1 MKDGQG
7 TATGGRRTPGRS
19 SAMMGGSPAPATSAR
34 TLMHSQGRASGAVAA
49 RPAVLRVLIRPARP
63 DDLEEATLVER
74 QVWGRLG
81 ASLNEL
87 QRRLFALPE
96 AFLLAELQRP
106 AHSSRI
112 VGLTN
117 GLLWTRD
124 FPRSYLDY
132 ERILPSAS
140 HNPRGDVLYLVS
152 LGVEPG
158 LRGRGIGLR
167 LVQEAIEVGRRR
179 HLKQV
184 RLISNGRSRPLHERV
199 GFQVVRPLARLFRQ
213 HRDLMPQ
220 PVLMELPLV

>member
-1 MKDGQG
+1 MKENQG
-7 TATGGRRTPGRS
+7 TTTSSQRTSNQANSLAGGAPLR
-19 SAMMGGSPAPATSAR
+19 APAR
-34 TLMHSQGRASGAVAA
+34 GMGAVAA
-49 RPAVLRVLIRPARP
+49 RPAILRVVIRPARP

-74 QVWGRLG
+74 RVWGRLG

-106 AHSSRI
+106 GQAPQI

-124 FPRSYLDY
+124 FPRSYLEY

-140 HNPRGDVLYLVS
+140 HNPRGDVLYLASVGVDPS
-152 LGVEPG
+152 L
-158 LRGRGIGLR
+158 RARGIGLH
-167 LVQEAIEVGRRR
+167 LIQEAIEVGRRR

-184 RLISNGRSRPLHERV
+184 RLIANSRARSLYERA
-199 GFQVVRPLARLFRQ
+199 GFATVRPLPRLFWQ

-220 PVLMELPLV
+220 PVLMELQLV

>member
-1 MKDGQG
+1 MKTGQG
-7 TATGGRRTPGRS
+7 TSTGGRRPPAR
-19 SAMMGGSPAPATSAR
+19 SPAMLQGSQAPAASAR
-34 TLMHSQGRASGAVAA
+34 TYAQSPARTAGATVT

-106 AHSSRI
+106 AHSPRI

-132 ERILPSAS
+132 ERALPSAS

-152 LGVEPG
+152 LGVEPS

-184 RLISNGRSRPLHERV
+184 RLIANGRSRPLHERV
-199 GFQVVRPLARLFRQ
+199 GFQVVRTLPRLFRQ

>member
-1 MKDGQG
+1 MKDNQG
-7 TATGGRRTPGRS
+7 TTSSSQRAAGPSGSVIAGAQRGAPGRGVS
-19 SAMMGGSPAPATSAR
+19 S
-34 TLMHSQGRASGAVAA
+34 VAA
-49 RPAVLRVLIRPARP
+49 RAAILRVVIRPARP

-74 QVWGRLG
+74 RVWGRLG

-106 AHSSRI
+106 GQAPRI

-140 HNPRGDVLYLVS
+140 HNPRGDVLYLASV
-152 LGVEPG
+152 GVEPN
-158 LRGRGIGLR
+158 LRGHGIGLR
-167 LVQEAIEVGRRR
+167 LIQEAIEVGRRR

-184 RLISNGRSRPLHERV
+184 RLIGNSRSRPLHERA
-199 GFQVVRPLARLFRQ
+199 GLEVVRTLPRLFRQ

-220 PVLMELPLV
+220 PVLMELSLV

>member
-1 MKDGQG
+1 MKDDQA
-7 TATGGRRTPGRS
+7 TAASSQRS
-19 SAMMGGSPAPATSAR
+19 SVQTGSLIGGAPS
-34 TLMHSQGRASGAVAA
+34 RASGRPINGVIA

-74 QVWGRLG
+74 RVWGRMG

-106 AHSSRI
+106 GQPHQI
-112 VGLTN
+112 VGVTN

-124 FPRSYLDY
+124 FPRSYLEY

-140 HNPRGDVLYLVS
+140 HNPRGDVLYLASV
-152 LGVEPG
+152 GVDPA
-158 LRGRGIGLR
+158 LRSRGIGLR
-167 LVQEAIEVGRRR
+167 LIQEAIEVGRRR

-184 RLISNGRSRPLHERV
+184 RLIANSRARALYERA
-199 GFQVVRPLARLFRQ
+199 GFAIVRPLPRLFRQ

>member
-1 MKDGQG
+1 MKDDQG
-7 TATGGRRTPGRS
+7 TTTSSQRVSGQTSSLLGGTPPR
-19 SAMMGGSPAPATSAR
+19 APAR
-34 TLMHSQGRASGAVAA
+34 GLNAVNA
-49 RPAVLRVLIRPARP
+49 RPAVLRVLIRPARL

-74 QVWGRLG
+74 RVWGRLG

-106 AHSSRI
+106 GQPPQI

-124 FPRSYLDY
+124 FPRSYLEY

-140 HNPRGDVLYLVS
+140 HNPRGDVLYLASVGVDPS
-152 LGVEPG
+152 L
-158 LRGRGIGLR
+158 RARGIGLR
-167 LVQEAIEVGRRR
+167 LIQEAIEVGRRR
-179 HLKQV
+179 HLNQV
-184 RLISNGRSRPLHERV
+184 RLISNSRARSLDEPAGFAMARPL
-199 GFQVVRPLARLFRQ
+199 PRLFRQ

-220 PVLMELPLV
+220 PVLMELQLV

>member
-1 MKDGQG
+1 MCI
-7 TATGGRRTPGRS
+7 T
-19 SAMMGGSPAPATSAR
+19 
-34 TLMHSQGRASGAVAA
+34 
-49 RPAVLRVLIRPARP
+49 RPARP

-74 QVWGRLG
+74 RVWGRLG

-106 AHSSRI
+106 GRPPQL

-124 FPRSYLDY
+124 FPRTYLEY
-132 ERILPSAS
+132 ERALPSAS
-140 HNPRGDVLYLVS
+140 HNPRGDVLYLAS
-152 LGVEPG
+152 LGVDHA

-167 LVQEAIEVGRRR
+167 LLQEAIEVGRRR

-184 RLISNGRSRPLHERV
+184 RLIASSRSRPLCERA
-199 GFQVVRPLARLFRQ
+199 GLTLARPLPRLFRQ

-220 PVLMELPLV
+220 PVLMELPLT

>member
-1 MKDGQG
+1 MKDNQG
-7 TATGGRRTPGRS
+7 TTSSGQRAAGPSGSMIGAAQPGAPGRGVS
-19 SAMMGGSPAPATSAR
+19 SVAS
-34 TLMHSQGRASGAVAA
+34 RAAI
-49 RPAVLRVLIRPARP
+49 LRVLIRPARP
-63 DDLEEATLVER
+63 DDLEEATLIER
-74 QVWGRLG
+74 RVWGRLG

-106 AHSSRI
+106 GQAPRI

-140 HNPRGDVLYLVS
+140 HNPRGDVLYLASV
-152 LGVEPG
+152 GVEPN
-158 LRGRGIGLR
+158 LRGHGIGLR
-167 LVQEAIEVGRRR
+167 LIQEAIEVGRRR
-179 HLKQV
+179 HLKHV
-184 RLISNGRSRPLHERV
+184 RLIGNSRSRPLHERA
-199 GFQVVRPLARLFRQ
+199 GLEVVRTLPRLFRQ

-220 PVLMELPLV
+220 PVLMELSLV

>member
-1 MKDGQG
+1 MKDEQG
-7 TATGGRRTPGRS
+7 TSTGGRRAPARS

-34 TLMHSQGRASGAVAA
+34 AYMHSPGRASGTVAA

-106 AHSSRI
+106 AQSPRI

-152 LGVEPG
+152 LGVESG

-184 RLISNGRSRPLHERV
+184 RLISNGRSRPLHERA
-199 GFQVVRPLARLFRQ
+199 GFQVVRPLPRLFRQ

-220 PVLMELPLV
+220 PVLMELWLV

>member
-34 TLMHSQGRASGAVAA
+34 TYMQSTGRASGAVAA

-74 QVWGRLG
+74 QVWGRL
-81 ASLNEL
+81 
-87 QRRLFALPE
+87 
-96 AFLLAELQRP
+96 QRP
-106 AHSSRI
+106 AHSPRI

-184 RLISNGRSRPLHERV
+184 RLISNGRSRPLHERA

-220 PVLMELPLV
+220 PVLMELSLV

>member
-1 MKDGQG
+1 MKDDQG
-7 TATGGRRTPGRS
+7 TTTSSQRVSGQTSSLLGGTASR
-19 SAMMGGSPAPATSAR
+19 APAR
-34 TLMHSQGRASGAVAA
+34 RLNAVNA

-74 QVWGRLG
+74 RVWGRLG
-81 ASLNEL
+81 APLNEL

-106 AHSSRI
+106 GQPPQI

-124 FPRSYLDY
+124 FPRSYLEY

-140 HNPRGDVLYLVS
+140 HNPRGDVLYLASIGVDPS
-152 LGVEPG
+152 L
-158 LRGRGIGLR
+158 RARGIGLR
-167 LVQEAIEVGRRR
+167 LIQEAIEVGRRR

-184 RLISNGRSRPLHERV
+184 RLISNSRARSLYERA
-199 GFQVVRPLARLFRQ
+199 GFTIVRPLPRLFRQ

-220 PVLMELPLV
+220 PVLMELLLV

>member
-1 MKDGQG
+1 MKNGQG
-7 TATGGRRTPGRS
+7 TTTGSQRMSGEPEDLMGSASRRAPRRVT
-19 SAMMGGSPAPATSAR
+19 GS
-34 TLMHSQGRASGAVAA
+34 VAA
-49 RPAVLRVLIRPARP
+49 RPAVLRVVIRPARP

-74 QVWGRLG
+74 RVWGRLG

-96 AFLLAELQRP
+96 AFLLADLQRP
-106 AHSSRI
+106 GQPPQI

-124 FPRSYLDY
+124 FPRTYLEF
-132 ERILPSAS
+132 ERALPSAS

-152 LGVEPG
+152 LGVDPG

-167 LVQEAIEVGRRR
+167 LLQEAIEVGRRR

-184 RLISNGRSRPLHERV
+184 RLIASSRSRPLCERA
-199 GFQVVRPLARLFRQ
+199 GLTLARPLPRLFRQ

-220 PVLMELPLV
+220 PVLMELPLI

>member
-1 MKDGQG
+1 MKDEQG
-7 TATGGRRTPGRS
+7 TSTGGRRTRGRS
-19 SAMMGGSPAPATSAR
+19 SAMMGGSPVPATSGR
-34 TLMHSQGRASGAVAA
+34 TYMHSPGRASGTVAA

-106 AHSSRI
+106 AQSPRI

-184 RLISNGRSRPLHERV
+184 RLISNGRSRPLHERA
-199 GFQVVRPLARLFRQ
+199 GFQVARPLPRLFRQ

-220 PVLMELPLV
+220 PALMELSLV

>member
-34 TLMHSQGRASGAVAA
+34 TLMHSLGRASGAVAA

-106 AHSSRI
+106 ADSSRI

-124 FPRSYLDY
+124 LPRSYLDY
-132 ERILPSAS
+132 ERLLPSSS

-167 LVQEAIEVGRRR
+167 LGPGANEGRRPAAP
-179 HLKQV
+179 QES
-184 RLISNGRSRPLHERV
+184 RLVS
-199 GFQVVRPLARLFRQ
+199 
-213 HRDLMPQ
+213 
-220 PVLMELPLV
+220 